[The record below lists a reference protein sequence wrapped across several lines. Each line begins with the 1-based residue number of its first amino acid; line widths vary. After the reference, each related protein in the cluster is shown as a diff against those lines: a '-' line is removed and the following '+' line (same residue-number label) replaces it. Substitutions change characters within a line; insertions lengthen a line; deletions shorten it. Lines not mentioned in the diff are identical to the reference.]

1 MAMPPGSPM
10 TLCLPYL
17 SLRMIV
23 GILGITLPFILALG
37 GWFIFGT
44 GLQDTISE
52 YYHTDMR
59 DVFVGIVFIIGSF
72 LITYRGHDIID
83 NIVSTIGGISAIGAA
98 LFPASPG
105 SATTIS
111 GILHAIFAALFFLSL
126 IYFALVLFPKT
137 SPVIPPTPQKLQRN
151 MVYRACGWIMIISL
165 VLLIIY
171 FLLPNAITAPLNPF
185 HPAFWLESIAVV
197 AFGVCWLTKGEGI
210 LADKAGAIIT
220 HH

>member
-1 MAMPPGSPM
+1 MALPPGSPM

-23 GILGITLPFILALG
+23 GILGIALPFILAMGALI
-37 GWFIFGT
+37 FFGT
-44 GLQDTISE
+44 GLQDSISE

-83 NIVSTIGGISAIGAA
+83 NIFSTIGGISAIGAA

-105 SATTIS
+105 SATTVS
-111 GILHAIFAALFFLSL
+111 GILHVIFAALFFLAL
-126 IYFALVLFPKT
+126 IYFALFLFPKT
-137 SPVIPPTPQKLQRN
+137 SLVIPPTPQKLQRN
-151 MVYRACGWIMIISL
+151 MVYKACGWIMIICL
-165 VLLIIY
+165 GLLIIY
-171 FLLPNAITAPLNPF
+171 SLLPNSITAPLDPF
-185 HPAFWLESIAVV
+185 HPAFWLEAIAVV
-197 AFGVCWLTKGEGI
+197 AFGFCWLTKGEGI

-220 HH
+220 PH